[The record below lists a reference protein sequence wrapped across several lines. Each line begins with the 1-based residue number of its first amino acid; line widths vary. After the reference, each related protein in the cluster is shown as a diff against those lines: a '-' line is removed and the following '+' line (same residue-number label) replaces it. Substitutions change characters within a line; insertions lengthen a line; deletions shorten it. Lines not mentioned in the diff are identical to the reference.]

1 MTSHDLMMILVM
13 SIPLILFSVWPG
25 FLLGDYLYAKGLVTE
40 KQKRGVIIAVM
51 ILFALL
57 GSSYVHFGI

>member
-1 MTSHDLMMILVM
+1 MTTHDVMMILVM

-25 FLLGDYLYAKGLVTE
+25 FVLGDYLFKNGMVTE
-40 KQKRGVIIAVM
+40 TQKRAVIIVVM

-57 GSSYVHFGI
+57 GATYLHFGL